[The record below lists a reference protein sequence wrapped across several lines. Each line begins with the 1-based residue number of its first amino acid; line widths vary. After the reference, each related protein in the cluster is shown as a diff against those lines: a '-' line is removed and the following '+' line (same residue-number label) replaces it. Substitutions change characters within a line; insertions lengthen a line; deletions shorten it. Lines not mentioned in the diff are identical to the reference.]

1 MKMIAVPVKYVYA
14 FFLLT
19 FFLCLTSCSH
29 PDRDVLLRYERS
41 LVQADSLVQGGG
53 VDSVRIVRLLS
64 SLHRE
69 YEQAKELSGGK
80 KVRLVPADRWK
91 QFGWLSFSALMIGLN
106 VWFSIRDIHF
116 SRDRKYR
123 RYLVDLSEN
132 EQRLRNNGRERAE
145 LEECL
150 KEMSLEDDEREEVQ
164 RSLTNLL
171 AHGNRLC
178 EENESLSI
186 RLKAYEDR
194 AVPRELELLT
204 KESERA
210 RQLDRQVQALT
221 ASLIDGDEVVAQLR
235 NHPKFLTDS
244 RWDYLRKLTDRV
256 YEGASTRLVAR
267 FPQLTPADLQL
278 CLLMRL
284 RFTNAQIATLTAVSP
299 ASVSQQKFRLKK
311 RLMQAEESLFKD
323 GETLDEVV
331 CRV

>member
-1 MKMIAVPVKYVYA
+1 MKYIYTLFLA
-14 FFLLT
+14 FS
-19 FFLCLTSCSH
+19 FLCLTACSGSH
-29 PDRDVLLRYERS
+29 SNGDVLLHYERS
-41 LVQADSLVQGGG
+41 LVQADSLVQEGG
-53 VDSVRIVRLLS
+53 VDSVRMARMLS

-80 KVRLVPADRWK
+80 KVRLVPVNKWKRW
-91 QFGWLSFSALMIGLN
+91 GWLSFSALMMGLN

-132 EQRLRNNGRERAE
+132 EQRLRNNDRERAE

-164 RSLTNLL
+164 RSLTNLM

-178 EENESLSI
+178 EENESLRI

-210 RQLDRQVQALT
+210 RQLDGQVQALT
-221 ASLIDGDEVVAQLR
+221 AALIDGDEVVAQLR
-235 NHPKFLTDS
+235 NHPKFLTDG
-244 RWDYLRKLTDRV
+244 RWEYLQQLTDRV
-256 YEGASTRLVAR
+256 YEGASARLVAR

-311 RLMQAEESLFKD
+311 RLMQAEESLFKE
-323 GETLDEVV
+323 GETVDEVV